1 MPQPS
6 IIKSYWEG
14 TGPSRVLTHLIAQVR
29 TPLLLNFLAQE
40 GPTQIHQD
48 TGNKEKPGMD
58 TIHPVFFFLCHRA
71 LHTQI
76 PPGQNWSPRRADTQA
91 HRSDKPQWRLWDW
104 LIPEISRC
112 DRQEQEHKQQ
122 KSRLLS
128 LIRSHFSQRSKP

>member
-6 IIKSYWEG
+6 LIKSYWEG

-58 TIHPVFFFLCHRA
+58 TIHPVFFFPVS
-71 LHTQI
+71 Q
-76 PPGQNWSPRRADTQA
+76 SSADPTSA
-91 HRSDKPQWRLWDW
+91 WTELVS
-104 LIPEISRC
+104 
-112 DRQEQEHKQQ
+112 
-122 KSRLLS
+122 
-128 LIRSHFSQRSKP
+128 